1 VSLLKPFTVLS
12 PLQPAPGAWFG
23 AYPGPGNAHPAAY
36 EAMAGRRLDVVAR
49 YEALDG
55 TWPTIPDQALAAE
68 GRYLCVDW
76 STRLGG
82 GSHATWAD
90 IAAGR
95 YDQQIAAQAQRLA
108 AWGQPLFCSFASE
121 FDGHVMAAASGP
133 LTGYAG
139 AYRRVQAVAGPVAP
153 LIAWMWVPS
162 GNNLSPALAA
172 AYPGDDVVD
181 WIGADPYDASL
192 RKGSPTRT
200 YEPFAEWVAAQTF
213 GGRKPLAIV
222 ETGIARTASD
232 AAAAAWIEQVPA
244 ALAAL
249 GYQMWLWFNSSGT
262 LGDTSIRSG
271 SLAAAALAKIGAEP
285 FFNQSH
291 A

>member
-1 VSLLKPFTVLS
+1 VSQLQPFNVLS
-12 PLQPAPGAWFG
+12 PLQPPPGVWFG
-23 AYPGPGNAHPAAY
+23 AYPGPGNANPAAY
-36 EAMAGRRLDVVAR
+36 EALAGRQLDVVAR

-55 TWPTIPDQALAAE
+55 TWPTPADQGIAAQ

-76 STRLGG
+76 STRLVG

-90 IAAGR
+90 IAAGV

-121 FDGHVMAAASGP
+121 FDGHVMAGTSGP
-133 LTGYAG
+133 LAGYAD
-139 AYRRVQAVAGPVAP
+139 AYRRLHSVAAPLAP

-162 GNNLSPALAA
+162 GNNLSPALAD

-181 WIGADPYDASL
+181 WIGADPYDAAL
-192 RKGSPTRT
+192 RKGSPLRT
-200 YEPFAEWVAAQTF
+200 YEPFAAWLAEQTF
-213 GGRKPLAIV
+213 GARKPRAIV
-222 ETGIARTASD
+222 ETGIARTVPDAS
-232 AAAAAWIEQVPA
+232 AAAWIEQVPA

-262 LGDTSIRSG
+262 LGDTSILPG
-271 SLAAAALAKIGAEP
+271 SLAAAALAKIGAAP
-285 FFNQSH
+285 LFNQSH
-291 A
+291 I